1 MIALKKILVAID
13 YSEPSAIALEY
24 GRNLARSYDA
34 TLHVL
39 HVVED
44 VTMRYSGEFMAALPD
59 VQKDLEKASQLGM
72 SKLIT
77 EDDRQTLRLVTAVET
92 HFTAAGG
99 ITDYAKVNHIDLI
112 IVGTHGRGALKQFIL
127 GSAAERVVRT
137 APCPV
142 LTVRQNERDFIAPD
156 ALVAVTRA
164 N

>member
-1 MIALKKILVAID
+1 MIALKKILAAVD
-13 YSEPSAIALEY
+13 YSEPSRVALEY

-44 VTMRYSGEFMAALPD
+44 VTMRYAGEFMTALPD
-59 VQKDLEKASQLGM
+59 VQKDLEKAAQLGM
-72 SKLIT
+72 DKLIT
-77 EDDRQTLRLVTAVET
+77 EDDRKTLRLVTVVET

-99 ITDYAKVNHIDLI
+99 ITEYAKVNHIDLI

-142 LTVRQNERDFIAPD
+142 LTVRENERDFIAPD
-156 ALVAVTRA
+156 ALIEVTKA
-164 N
+164 S

>member
-1 MIALKKILVAID
+1 MITLKKILVAID
-13 YSEPSAIALEY
+13 YSEPSAVALEY
-24 GRNLARSYDA
+24 GRNLARSYEA

-44 VTMRYSGEFMAALPD
+44 VTMRYAGEFMAALPD
-59 VQKDLEKASQLGM
+59 VQKDLEKSAQLGM

-92 HFTAAGG
+92 HFTAASG
-99 ITDYAKVNHIDLI
+99 ITEYAEVNHIDLI

-156 ALVAVTRA
+156 ALVAVTPA
-164 N
+164 I